1 MDNVPSSAILAIVA
15 IVAACLLGAF
25 IFTTVQS
32 QKESGNQAI
41 AKTEAMNT
49 SLDES
54 TFTQYDGAT
63 VTGSQVLS
71 AIKLMKTEGVVVVV
85 DNGSGVAQYL
95 NQLDTF
101 KTQASGTTAVT
112 MPTTDEISTADNSGD
127 KGLPALHA
135 KNAPD
140 SNKGA
145 YSYMVK
151 EAKNKSDT
159 AMYITPSANYTGGI
173 IRSASNGS
181 IIGVTFQ
188 KQKTS
193 TTKP

>member
-1 MDNVPSSAILAIVA
+1 
-15 IVAACLLGAF
+15 
-25 IFTTVQS
+25 
-32 QKESGNQAI
+32 
-41 AKTEAMNT
+41 MNT

-85 DNGSGVAQYL
+85 DNGSGVSQYL
-95 NQLDTF
+95 NTLT
-101 KTQASGTTAVT
+101 KSTPTIPTTAGSAL
-112 MPTTDEISTADNSGD
+112 PTTGEIGNADNSGNLGTAAAD
-127 KGLPALHA
+127 TTVKG
-135 KNAPD
+135 D
-140 SNKGA
+140 
-145 YSYMVK
+145 YSSMIK

-159 AMYITPSANYTGGI
+159 EMYITPSANYTGGI

-188 KQKTS
+188 KQFS
-193 TTKP
+193 AIQLPR

>member
-85 DNGSGVAQYL
+85 DNGSGVSQYL
-95 NQLDTF
+95 NTLTES
-101 KTQASGTTAVT
+101 TPTIPTTAGSAL
-112 MPTTDEISTADNSGD
+112 PTTGEIGNADNSGNLGTAAD
-127 KGLPALHA
+127 TKVKG
-135 KNAPD
+135 D
-140 SNKGA
+140 
-145 YSYMVK
+145 YSSMIK
-151 EAKNKSDT
+151 EAKNKSDA

-188 KQKTS
+188 KQ
-193 TTKP
+193 

>member
-85 DNGSGVAQYL
+85 DNGNGVSQYL
-95 NQLDTF
+95 NHATSQYP
-101 KTQASGTTAVT
+101 KTMTYGNGRLSY
-112 MPTTDEISTADNSGD
+112 
-127 KGLPALHA
+127 
-135 KNAPD
+135 
-140 SNKGA
+140 SN
-145 YSYMVK
+145 Y
-151 EAKNKSDT
+151 
-159 AMYITPSANYTGGI
+159 
-173 IRSASNGS
+173 R
-181 IIGVTFQ
+181 
-188 KQKTS
+188 
-193 TTKP
+193 